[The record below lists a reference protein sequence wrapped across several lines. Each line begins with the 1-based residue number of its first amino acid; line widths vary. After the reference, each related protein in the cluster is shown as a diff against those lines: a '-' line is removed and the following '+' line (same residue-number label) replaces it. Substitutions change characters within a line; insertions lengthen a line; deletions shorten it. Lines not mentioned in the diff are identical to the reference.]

1 MLFGAPVLVG
11 VIGIFLFSL
20 LGELLERYLFFTAV
34 IPLKM
39 PGGIAS

>member
-1 MLFGAPVLVG
+1 VVGILV
-11 VIGIFLFSL
+11 FSL
-20 LGELLERYLFFTAV
+20 PGELLERYLFFAAV